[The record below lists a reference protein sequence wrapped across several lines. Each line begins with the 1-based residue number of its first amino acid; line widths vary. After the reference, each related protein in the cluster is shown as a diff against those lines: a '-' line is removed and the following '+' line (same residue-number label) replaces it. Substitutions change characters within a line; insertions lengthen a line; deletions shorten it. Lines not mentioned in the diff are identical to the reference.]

1 MRPPPCDEAR
11 RVRTVS
17 HCREVKPLSRR
28 VRGECRQPVQR
39 EMLLRDA
46 CLPLCAPVRPW
57 QSHGPMR
64 ETDLYPPVKAFLEAQ
79 GYVVKAEVEGCD
91 VVAVRGEEPPVI
103 VELKAV
109 FSLALVF
116 QGIARQGVS
125 DNVYLAVP
133 PFARRTGRRK
143 DALALCRRLG
153 LGLLTVRLEPAP
165 FVEALLDP
173 AEYRPRPRRDRL
185 GRLLREFQRRVGDP
199 NQGGSSR
206 RGIMTAY
213 RQDALRCAAYLGAN
227 GPTKA
232 AVVARAVGVARAGV
246 MMRVDHY
253 GWFERAPGTP
263 PGVYGLTPKGR
274 TALDEHAGVV
284 AAL

>member
-1 MRPPPCDEAR
+1 
-11 RVRTVS
+11 
-17 HCREVKPLSRR
+17 
-28 VRGECRQPVQR
+28 
-39 EMLLRDA
+39 
-46 CLPLCAPVRPW
+46 
-57 QSHGPMR
+57 MR

-79 GYVVKAEVEGCD
+79 GYAVKSEVEGCD
-91 VVAVRGEEPPVI
+91 VVAVRGDEPPVI
-103 VELKAV
+103 VELKTT
-109 FSLALVF
+109 FSLSLVF
-116 QGIARQGVS
+116 QGIARQSVT

-133 PFARRTGRRK
+133 RFARRTGRRS

-153 LGLLTVRLEPAP
+153 LGLLAVRLQPAP

-173 AEYRPRPRRDRL
+173 AEYRPRRRAAER

-199 NQGGSSR
+199 NEGGSSR

-213 RQDALRCAAYLGAN
+213 RQDALRCAVYLAVN

-232 AVVARAVGVARAGV
+232 AVVAGAVGVARAGI

-253 GWFERAPGTP
+253 GWFERPGGTP
-263 PGVYGLTPKGR
+263 RGVYGLTPRGR
-274 TALDEHAGVV
+274 AALEEYADVV

>member
-1 MRPPPCDEAR
+1 
-11 RVRTVS
+11 
-17 HCREVKPLSRR
+17 
-28 VRGECRQPVQR
+28 
-39 EMLLRDA
+39 
-46 CLPLCAPVRPW
+46 
-57 QSHGPMR
+57 MR

-79 GYVVKAEVEGCD
+79 GYMVKSEVESCD

-116 QGIARQGVS
+116 QGIARQRVT

-133 PFARRTGRRK
+133 PFPGRTGRTGRTGRGN

-153 LGLLTVRLEPAP
+153 LGLLTVRLEPAT
-165 FVEALLDP
+165 FGEALLDP
-173 AEYRPRPRRDRL
+173 AADRPRPRRDGL

-206 RGIMTAY
+206 RGVMTAY
-213 RQDALRCAAYLGAN
+213 RQDALRCASYLSVN

-232 AVVARAVGVARAGV
+232 AIVAGAAGVARAGI

-253 GWFERAPGTP
+253 GWFERPSGTP
-263 PGVYGLTPKGR
+263 RGVYGLTPRGR
-274 TALDEHAGVV
+274 AALEEYADVV
-284 AAL
+284 AVL

>member
-1 MRPPPCDEAR
+1 
-11 RVRTVS
+11 
-17 HCREVKPLSRR
+17 
-28 VRGECRQPVQR
+28 
-39 EMLLRDA
+39 
-46 CLPLCAPVRPW
+46 
-57 QSHGPMR
+57 MR

-79 GYVVKAEVEGCD
+79 GYMVKSEVEGCD

-116 QGIARQGVS
+116 QGIARQRVA

-133 PFARRTGRRK
+133 PFPRRTGRRN

-153 LGLLTVRLEPAP
+153 LGLLAVRLEPAP

-173 AEYRPRPRRDRL
+173 AAYRPRPRRDGL

-213 RQDALRCAAYLGAN
+213 RQDALRCASYLSVN

-232 AVVARAVGVARAGV
+232 AIVAGAVGVARAGI

-253 GWFERAPGTP
+253 GWFERPPGTP
-263 PGVYGLTPKGR
+263 RGVYGLTPRGR
-274 TALDEHAGVV
+274 AALVEYADVV
-284 AAL
+284 AVL